1 MMYHRIYLKT
11 GKSKRGS
18 VPLKY
23 AGLSVETQDI
33 TPASILVFYVFTFS
47 SFFFFFLKANH
58 DFPRSDM
65 TYFFDCDRCDGKT
78 VIALISSQ
86 NAVYLIC
93 FC

>member
-33 TPASILVFYVFTFS
+33 TLASILVFYVFTFS
-47 SFFFFFLKANH
+47 SFT
-58 DFPRSDM
+58 S
-65 TYFFDCDRCDGKT
+65 DCDGCDGKT